1 LFASFYFLDL
11 AQKKMK
17 KLQLVLISLGFAI
30 SASSFA
36 QVTIGSSDN
45 GTTDTET
52 SAILEL
58 ESDTDIP
65 KGFLLPTMTNEQ
77 RLKIKDPATGL
88 QVYVTDFDEDGG
100 IIMLYN
106 GTEWKA
112 FTELITCP
120 EPPTIGTVTFNNKS
134 EAIIPF
140 TAPLDDGGSQIT
152 SYTAT
157 SDPEGATGTT
167 QVDASSENGS
177 ITVSGLSANTSYT
190 FTVTATNHIDTSDPS
205 QSSSSVELI
214 PKVGDFY
221 QGGVVFYLLKES
233 DKDVDGY
240 DEFKTQGLICALED
254 LEGSYKWSHPI
265 NGVEQQVTET
275 QPNMGL
281 GKFNTAKIIAKLGE
295 ENKNYAAYQATTYLG
310 DGYDDWYL
318 PSEDELNRMKNNK
331 SDIDSE
337 LSANGGTVFSTN
349 DYYWSSSERDEN
361 NAYRLDIS
369 GGGGEGKPKSNTYLV
384 RPVRSFL

>member
-1 LFASFYFLDL
+1 MNNFVRLILFFSFS
-11 AQKKMK
+11 AKKMK

-36 QVTIGSSDN
+36 QVTIGSSD
-45 GTTDTET
+45 TDA

-58 ESDTDIP
+58 ESDTDTP
-65 KGFLLPTMTNEQ
+65 KGFLLPTMTNDQ
-77 RLKIKDPATGL
+77 RLAISKPAEGL
-88 QVYVTDFDEDGG
+88 QVYVTDFQDG

-140 TAPLDDGGSQIT
+140 TAPLDDGGSPIT

-177 ITVSGLSANTSYT
+177 ITVSGLSANIPYT
-190 FTVTATNHIDTSDPS
+190 FTVTATNDIDTSLPS
-205 QSSSSVELI
+205 ARSSSVKLEPNLY
-214 PKVGDFY
+214 DFY
-221 QGGVVFYLLKES
+221 QGGVVFYIFNSL
-233 DKDVDGY
+233 DPGYVDG
-240 DEFKTQGLICALED
+240 KTHGLICALED
-254 LEGSYKWSHPI
+254 HGSRVQWSSSGSPLI
-265 NGVEQQVTET
+265 GVEHEDFRR
-275 QPNMGL
+275 MGY
-281 GKFNTAKIIAKLGE
+281 GISNTAKIVEVLGTD
-295 ENKNYAAYQATTYLG
+295 NTDYAAYQATTYSG
-310 DGYDDWYL
+310 GGYDDWYL
-318 PSEDELNRMKNNK
+318 PSEHELNRMNTYKGNINNA
-331 SDIDSE
+331 
-337 LSANGGTVFSTN
+337 LSANGGTRFSNN

-361 NAYRLDIS
+361 NAYRQDLF
-369 GGGGEGKPKSNTYLV
+369 GGGGEGKPKSETHLV
-384 RPVRSFL
+384 RPVRSF